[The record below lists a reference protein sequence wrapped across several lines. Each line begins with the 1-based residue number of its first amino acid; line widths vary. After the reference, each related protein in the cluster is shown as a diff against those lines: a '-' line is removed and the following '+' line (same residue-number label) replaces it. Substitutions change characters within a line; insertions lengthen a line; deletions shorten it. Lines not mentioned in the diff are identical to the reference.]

1 MPERRLSCAFG
12 TAHPPEV
19 KLTQSNT
26 NLQRTA
32 PEDMEYAVQTV
43 MTQCEQWADNTDME
57 TPDLQEPKV
66 LKYSF
71 VSEENLSKVAEEHL
85 PYGRKK

>member
-1 MPERRLSCAFG
+1 
-12 TAHPPEV
+12 
-19 KLTQSNT
+19 
-26 NLQRTA
+26 
-32 PEDMEYAVQTV
+32 MEYAVQTV

-85 PYGRKK
+85 PYGRKKRFVGAKLMPGKSISF

>member
-1 MPERRLSCAFG
+1 
-12 TAHPPEV
+12 
-19 KLTQSNT
+19 
-26 NLQRTA
+26 
-32 PEDMEYAVQTV
+32 MEYAVQTV

-57 TPDLQEPKV
+57 TPDLQATKV

-85 PYGRKK
+85 PYGKKN

>member
-1 MPERRLSCAFG
+1 MMIKRLLKK
-12 TAHPPEV
+12 HRYPPEG
-19 KLTQSNT
+19 
-26 NLQRTA
+26 
-32 PEDMEYAVQTV
+32 MEYAVQTV

-85 PYGRKK
+85 PYGRKN